1 MPLYMIQES
10 YSDQANGS
18 MIQSPHDRT
27 AAVEA
32 MLAGVGGKLHG
43 LWFCLGDFDVLA
55 LIELKDNSTA
65 AALSMAIRATGAM
78 SAYKTT
84 PLLSMVEAAEA
95 MQTAGAIRY
104 ASPSATVQTRA

>member
-10 YSDQANGS
+10 YSDRANGA
-18 MIQSPHDRT
+18 MIASPHDRT
-27 AAVEA
+27 KAVEA
-32 MLAGVGGKLHG
+32 MLAEFGGKLHG

-84 PLLSMVEAAEA
+84 PLLSMAEA
-95 MQTAGAIRY
+95 TEAMRIAGAIPY
-104 ASPSATVQTRA
+104 SSPSATVESKG